1 MPNPQ
6 RTSVGVLVA
15 GYWRGLKRGSGSSA
29 PEVGPVRRRPRPRPS
44 PPGLMVGAVVRRWV
58 SGGSMF
64 ERFTERA
71 RQVVVLAQEEA
82 RTLKHNYIG
91 TEHILL
97 GLLREEEGLAARVL
111 ESLDITVERVRA
123 QVVRIVGS
131 GEEVTSGQI
140 PFTPRAKKVLELAL
154 REALSLGHNYI
165 GTEHILLGLVRENEG
180 VAARILLDFDAD
192 SEKIRNEV
200 IRMLSGPGSRQRG
213 SGAGA
218 AGAAGPGEGKKSSK
232 LLDQFGRNLTK
243 LAAEGKLDPCVGR
256 ETEIERIMQILSRRT
271 KNNPVLVGEPGVG
284 KTAVVEGLA
293 QRITSSEVP
302 ELLKN
307 KQIYTLDLAAL
318 VAGSKYRGE
327 FEERLKKV
335 MKEITQRGDIIL
347 FIDELHNLVGA
358 GAAEGAID
366 AASILKPALAR
377 GELQTI
383 GATTLDEYRKYLER
397 DSALERRFQKIT
409 VEEPSIDQTVE
420 ILQGLRDRYEQHH
433 KVQITD
439 EALRAAGE
447 LASRYISDRFLP
459 DKAIDLI
466 DEAASRMRIKSMSSP
481 PANRELED
489 QVETTRREKE
499 AAIEAQEFEKA
510 AALRDKERKLTNKKR
525 ELEQEWESG
534 ESGERPAIG
543 EEEIADIVSMWTGIP
558 VFKLTEAET
567 QKLVR
572 MEDEL
577 HKRVI
582 GQHPAIEVISKAIRR
597 SRAGLKDPKRPTGS
611 FVFLG
616 PSGVGKTEL
625 ARTLAEF
632 LFGDDDAMIRID
644 MSEYME
650 KHAVS
655 RLVGSPPGYVGYDEG
670 GQLTEA
676 IRRKPYSVLLLDEI
690 EKAHPDV
697 FNILLQ
703 ILEDGRLTD
712 AQGRTVDFRHAIVI
726 MTSNIGA
733 QEIARNTPLGFAISD
748 DETGITYDDM
758 KNRFM
763 GELKKAFRREFLN
776 RIDDVIVFHKLQR
789 DEIKQIVEL
798 LLVRIRHSMAEREL
812 VLDLTEEAKDL
823 LVEKGWDPAM
833 GARPWRRAIQR
844 YIEDPLADF
853 VLRSQLPAGSTV
865 VVDPAPEGK
874 EGEVRLTIVKP
885 KKAKTPVAVGAGG
898 VESDTEAGSDDDETG
913 PGAVLDDAVE
923 DAGADHG
930 E

>member
-1 MPNPQ
+1 
-6 RTSVGVLVA
+6 
-15 GYWRGLKRGSGSSA
+15 
-29 PEVGPVRRRPRPRPS
+29 
-44 PPGLMVGAVVRRWV
+44 
-58 SGGSMF
+58 MF

-111 ESLDITVERVRA
+111 EGLEITVEEVRA
-123 QVVRIVGS
+123 QVIRIVGS

-180 VAARILLDFDAD
+180 VAARILADFDAD
-192 SEKIRNEV
+192 SEKIRNEI
-200 IRMLSGPGSRQRG
+200 IRMLSGPGRRQGQGGGG
-213 SGAGA
+213 SGGGGA
-218 AGAAGPGEGKKSSK
+218 AAGQAGDKKSSK

-243 LAAEGKLDPCVGR
+243 MAEDGKLDPVVGR
-256 ETEIERIMQILSRRT
+256 QKEIERVMQILARRT
-271 KNNPVLVGEPGVG
+271 KNNPVLIGEPGVG

-293 QRITSSEVP
+293 QRISSGQVP
-302 ELLKN
+302 ELLRG

-335 MKEITQRGDIIL
+335 MKEIGQRGDIIL
-347 FIDELHNLVGA
+347 FIDEIHNLVGA

-377 GELQTI
+377 GELQTV

-397 DSALERRFQKIT
+397 DAALERRFQQVKVEQPSIEETQQILRGLRERYEDHHKIT
-409 VEEPSIDQTVE
+409 
-420 ILQGLRDRYEQHH
+420 
-433 KVQITD
+433 ITD
-439 EALRAAGE
+439 EALEAAAV
-447 LASRYISDRFLP
+447 LSDRYISERFLP

-466 DEAASRMRIKSMSSP
+466 DEAGSRMRIRTMTAP
-481 PANRELED
+481 PSYRELED
-489 QVETTRREKE
+489 EIETVRKDKE

-510 AALRDKERKLTNKKR
+510 ANLRDTERRLTNKKR
-525 ELEQEWESG
+525 DLEEEWKAEDAP
-534 ESGERPAIG
+534 RPSIG

-567 QKLVR
+567 QKLLR
-572 MEDEL
+572 MEEEL

-582 GQHPAIEVISKAIRR
+582 GQEAAITATSRAIRR
-597 SRAGLKDPKRPTGS
+597 ARAGIKDPKRPAGS
-611 FVFLG
+611 FIFLG

-632 LFGDDDAMIRID
+632 LFGDEQALIQVD

-670 GQLTEA
+670 GQLTEQV
-676 IRRKPYSVLLLDEI
+676 RRKPYSVVLLDEI
-690 EKAHPDV
+690 EKAHPEV
-697 FNILLQ
+697 SNILLQ

-712 AQGRTVDFRHAIVI
+712 AQGRVVDFRHCIVI

-733 QEIARNTPLGFAISD
+733 ATITRTTPLGFSVA
-748 DETGITYDDM
+748 EEGGGMAYEDM
-758 KNRFM
+758 KGRIM
-763 GELKKAFRREFLN
+763 GELKKAFRPELIN
-776 RIDDVIVFHKLQR
+776 RIDEIIVFHQLTKA
-789 DEIKQIVEL
+789 EIKEIIDL
-798 LLVRIRHSMAEREL
+798 MLVRLQKQMADQG
-812 VLDLTEEAKDL
+812 VSFQLTDAAKDL
-823 LVEKGWDPAM
+823 LVDEGYDPAM
-833 GARPWRRAIQR
+833 GARPLRRAIQR
-844 YIEDPLADF
+844 LIEDPLADE
-853 VLRSQLPAGSTV
+853 LRHGTLTEGLVIVCDRDGDVMRMDRTEPP
-865 VVDPAPEGK
+865 PAPAEP
-874 EGEVRLTIVKP
+874 EVV
-885 KKAKTPVAVGAGG
+885 AAAVGADA
-898 VESDTEAGSDDDETG
+898 EPA
-913 PGAVLDDAVE
+913 DDAE
-923 DAGADHG
+923 
-930 E
+930 

>member
-1 MPNPQ
+1 
-6 RTSVGVLVA
+6 
-15 GYWRGLKRGSGSSA
+15 
-29 PEVGPVRRRPRPRPS
+29 
-44 PPGLMVGAVVRRWV
+44 
-58 SGGSMF
+58 MF

-200 IRMLSGPGSRQRG
+200 IRMLSGPGGRRQQ
-213 SGAGA
+213 GAA
-218 AGAAGPGEGKKSSK
+218 AGAGSGPGPAEGKKSSK

-271 KNNPVLVGEPGVG
+271 KNNPVLIGEPGVG

-293 QRITSSEVP
+293 QRITNADVP

-397 DSALERRFQKIT
+397 DSALERRFQQIR
-409 VEEPSIDQTVE
+409 VEEPTIDQTVE
-420 ILQGLRDRYEQHH
+420 ILKGLRDRYEQHH

-466 DEAASRMRIKSMSSP
+466 DEAASRMRIKSMTSP
-481 PANRELED
+481 PANRELET
-489 QVETTRREKE
+489 QVETTRRDKE

-510 AALRDKERKLTNKKR
+510 AALRDQERKLTNKKR
-525 ELEQEWESG
+525 ELEEEWEAG
-534 ESGERPAIG
+534 ESGDRPAIG

-567 QKLVR
+567 QKLMR
-572 MEDEL
+572 MEEEL

-611 FVFLG
+611 FIFLG

-655 RLVGSPPGYVGYDEG
+655 RLVGSPPGYIGYDEG

-676 IRRKPYSVLLLDEI
+676 VRRKPYSVLLLDEI

-733 QEIARNTPLGFAISD
+733 SEIARNTPLGFAVSD
-748 DETGITYDDM
+748 DETGITYEDM
-758 KNRFM
+758 KNRIM
-763 GELKKAFRREFLN
+763 GELKKVFRPEFLN
-776 RIDDVIVFHKLQR
+776 RIDDVIVFHKLQK

-798 LLVRIRHSMAEREL
+798 LLLRIRESMAEREL
-812 VLDLTEEAKDL
+812 QLELTDPAKDM
-823 LVEKGWDPAM
+823 LVEKGWDPSM
-833 GARPWRRAIQR
+833 GARPLRRAIQR
-844 YIEDPLADF
+844 YVEDPLADF
-853 VLRSQLPAGSTV
+853 VLREQLVPGATV
-865 VVDPAPEGK
+865 VVNPAPEG
-874 EGEVRLTIVKP
+874 EEDAVRLTIVKP
-885 KKAKTPVAVGAGG
+885 KKQKTPVAVGAGAG
-898 VESDTEAGSDDDETG
+898 GGEDPELSEGEDGGGAAPELSVPDNDGDADPAIEPDESA
-913 PGAVLDDAVE
+913 DAE
-923 DAGADHG
+923 Q

>member
-1 MPNPQ
+1 
-6 RTSVGVLVA
+6 
-15 GYWRGLKRGSGSSA
+15 
-29 PEVGPVRRRPRPRPS
+29 
-44 PPGLMVGAVVRRWV
+44 
-58 SGGSMF
+58 MF

-200 IRMLSGPGSRQRG
+200 IRMLSGPGGRRQG
-213 SGAGA
+213 PAGAGAGA
-218 AGAAGPGEGKKSSK
+218 ASGEGKKSSK

-243 LAAEGKLDPCVGR
+243 LAADGKLDPVVGR

-293 QRITSSEVP
+293 QRITNGEVP
-302 ELLKN
+302 ELLRN

-397 DSALERRFQKIT
+397 DSALERRFQQIR
-409 VEEPSIDQTVE
+409 VEEPSIEQSVE
-420 ILQGLRDRYEQHH
+420 ILKGLRDRYEQHH
-433 KVQITD
+433 KVRITD
-439 EALRAAGE
+439 EALQAAGE
-447 LASRYISDRFLP
+447 LAYRYISDRFLP
-459 DKAIDLI
+459 DKAIDVI
-466 DEAASRMRIKSMSSP
+466 DEAASRMRIKSMTSP
-481 PANRELED
+481 PANRELE
-489 QVETTRREKE
+489 EEIEKTRREKE

-510 AALRDKERKLTNKKR
+510 ASLRDQERKLTHKKR
-525 ELEQEWESG
+525 ELEEEWESG
-534 ESGERPAIG
+534 ESVERPAIG

-567 QKLVR
+567 QKLMR
-572 MEDEL
+572 MEEEL

-611 FVFLG
+611 FIFLG

-632 LFGDDDAMIRID
+632 LFGDEEAMVRID

-655 RLVGSPPGYVGYDEG
+655 RLVGSPPGYIGYDEG

-676 IRRKPYSVLLLDEI
+676 VRRKPYCVLLLDEI

-703 ILEDGRLTD
+703 ILDDGRLTD

-733 QEIARNTPLGFAISD
+733 QEISRNTPLGFAVSE
-748 DETGITYDDM
+748 DETGITYEDM
-758 KNRFM
+758 KNRIM
-763 GELKKAFRREFLN
+763 GELKKVFRPEFLN
-776 RIDDVIVFHKLQR
+776 RIDDVIVFHKLAKA
-789 DEIKQIVEL
+789 EIKQIVEL
-798 LLVRIRHSMAEREL
+798 LLLRIRESMAEREL
-812 VLDLTEEAKDL
+812 QLELTDTAKEL

-833 GARPWRRAIQR
+833 GARPLRRAIQR
-844 YIEDPLADF
+844 YVEDPLADF
-853 VLRSQLPAGSTV
+853 VLREKITPGSTV
-865 VVDPAPEGK
+865 VVDPAPEGD
-874 EGEVRLTIVKP
+874 GADMQLHIVAA
-885 KKAKTPVAVGAGG
+885 KKQKTPVGVGAQ
-898 VESDTEAGSDDDETG
+898 EAGSLPAGEELSSGEEHLPEGDDGDGRDEGDNPAET
-913 PGAVLDDAVE
+913 A
-923 DAGADHG
+923 
-930 E
+930 